1 MNAGRIMT
9 NAVCPEKA
17 GPFIMYIY
25 NAQIFPMD
33 SMPIER
39 GFVHVKNGKITK
51 VSEGA
56 PPAVSKDDI
65 DAKGQLLFPGFIDCH
80 SHIGLLGDGAGIES
94 DDINEDSDPV
104 TPHLRAIDGLNFTD
118 GYFADAVRAGVT
130 AVLTGCGSTNPIGG
144 DFIAVKT
151 AGRCADEMLIR
162 KAAIKFALGEN
173 PKSAFADKESAP
185 VTRMA
190 TAALI
195 REALFKAKRY
205 MDDIEKAVENDEGLP
220 EFDIKNEA
228 LIPLLKREIKAHFHC
243 HRADD
248 IMTAVR
254 IAKEFNLDYVLIH
267 CTEGHIIADLLGE
280 AHATAFVGPIISDR
294 GKPELAKLTTANAAI
309 LYNSKVKV
317 AICTDHPE
325 VPVQY
330 LALSAAYCAKAG
342 LPRLE
347 ALKAI
352 TINAAQGIGIADRTG
367 SITVGKDADLILLD
381 GDPLDI
387 MTDVTMTMIDGKIVH
402 KV

>member
-1 MNAGRIMT
+1 
-9 NAVCPEKA
+9 
-17 GPFIMYIY
+17 MYIY

-33 SMPIER
+33 TMPIER
-39 GFVHVKNGKITK
+39 GYVRIEGKKIAE
-51 VSEGA
+51 VSAGE
-56 PPAVSKDDI
+56 PEKLSEEDI
-65 DAKGQLLFPGFIDCH
+65 NANGQLLFPGFIDSH

-94 DDINEDSDPV
+94 DDINEDSEPI

-130 AVLTGCGSTNPIGG
+130 AAVTGCGSTNPIGG

-162 KAAIKFALGEN
+162 KVAIKFALGEN
-173 PKSAFADKESAP
+173 PKSAFSDKDSAP

-205 MDDIEKAVENDEGLP
+205 MEDIEDAVENDEDLP
-220 EFDIKNEA
+220 EYDMKSQA

-254 IAKEFNLDYVLIH
+254 IAKEFQLDYVLIH
-267 CTEGHIIADLLGE
+267 CTEGHVVADLLGD
-280 AHATAFVGPIISDR
+280 ANAAAFVGPIISDR

-342 LPRLE
+342 LPRIE

-352 TINAAQGIGIADRTG
+352 TITAAQCIGIADRTG

-387 MTDVTMTMIDGKIVH
+387 MTAVTMTMIDGEIVH
-402 KV
+402 KI